1 MIEHI
6 PVEFAEIGEAEE
18 VPIVDLEAEER
29 RERDEAIINYFER
42 AAHILNAYQS
52 HQSTAKELRMST
64 RAMWLA
70 LGWNIA
76 AGADGPAQL
85 ARSCRCSKQTLGKCL
100 NNFIAQ
106 LRLEPLPFQRK
117 AGARAAMSQAR
128 KAQIYEKTK
137 TEQRREVGATCG

>member
-18 VPIVDLEAEER
+18 VPIVDVEAEER

-70 LGWNIA
+70 A
-76 AGADGPAQL
+76 YP
-85 ARSCRCSKQTLGKCL
+85 
-100 NNFIAQ
+100 
-106 LRLEPLPFQRK
+106 
-117 AGARAAMSQAR
+117 QA
-128 KAQIYEKTK
+128 
-137 TEQRREVGATCG
+137 